1 MPKIVDHDNR
11 KRDILEKA
19 LGLFSLG
26 GFYESSF
33 TEIAELCGLSR
44 TNMYNYFKS
53 KEEILFYAV
62 EDIFNRISV
71 EIDRIARQKNVSIIR
86 KLSSIYEIFADNSAI
101 GRYSFI
107 ITELAQ
113 KIKNENVGFL
123 AKLQE
128 AAKALRQK
136 IESLLYRE
144 GNPKLAPQVPV
155 IATLFFSLVESSIS
169 HSLFIDKGF
178 IQNNIASLLNLESFS

>member
-1 MPKIVDHDNR
+1 MSKIVDHDNR
-11 KRDILEKA
+11 KREILEKA
-19 LGLFSLG
+19 LELFSLG
-26 GFYESSF
+26 GFHASSF
-33 TEIAELCGLSR
+33 AEIAELCGLSR

-53 KEEILFYAV
+53 KEEIFFYAV

-71 EIDRIARQKNVSIIR
+71 EIDKIARQKNVSVIR

-113 KIKNENVGFL
+113 KIKNENVEFL

-144 GNPKLAPQVPV
+144 GNPILAPQVPV
-155 IATLFFSLVESSIS
+155 IVTLFFSLVESSIS

-178 IQNNIASLLNLESFS
+178 IQNNIASLLNLESFA

>member
-11 KRDILEKA
+11 KREILEKA
-19 LGLFSLG
+19 LELFSLS
-26 GFYESSF
+26 GFHASSF
-33 TEIAELCGLSR
+33 AEIAESCGLSR

-53 KEEILFYAV
+53 KEEIFFYAV

-71 EIDRIARQKNVSIIR
+71 EIDRIARQTNVSIVQ
-86 KLSSIYEIFADNSAI
+86 KLSSIYEMFTNNSAI

-113 KIKNENVGFL
+113 KLKSENAEFL

-136 IESLLYRE
+136 IEFLLYRE
-144 GNPKLAPQVPV
+144 ANAILAPQVPL

-169 HSLFIDKGF
+169 HSLFIDQGF
-178 IQNNIASLLNLESFS
+178 IQNNIASLLNLESFV

>member
-11 KRDILEKA
+11 KREILEKA

-136 IESLLYRE
+136 IESLLYKE

>member
-136 IESLLYRE
+136 IESLLYKE

-178 IQNNIASLLNLESFS
+178 IQNNIASLLNLESFA

>member
-44 TNMYNYFKS
+44 TNMYNYFNS

-71 EIDRIARQKNVSIIR
+71 EIDRIAHQKNVSIIR

>member
-11 KRDILEKA
+11 KREILEKA
-19 LGLFSLG
+19 LELFSLG
-26 GFYESSF
+26 GFHASSF
-33 TEIAELCGLSR
+33 AEIAELCGLSR

-53 KEEILFYAV
+53 KEEIFFYAV

-71 EIDRIARQKNVSIIR
+71 EIDKIARQKNVSVIR

-113 KIKNENVGFL
+113 KIKNENVEFL

-128 AAKALRQK
+128 AVKALRQK

-144 GNPKLAPQVPV
+144 GNPILAPQVPV
-155 IATLFFSLVESSIS
+155 IVTLFFSLVESSIS

-178 IQNNIASLLNLESFS
+178 IQNNIASLLNLESFA

>member
-44 TNMYNYFKS
+44 TNMYNYFNS

>member
-11 KRDILEKA
+11 KREILEKA
-19 LGLFSLG
+19 LELFSLG
-26 GFYESSF
+26 GFHASSF
-33 TEIAELCGLSR
+33 AEIAELRGLSR

-53 KEEILFYAV
+53 KEEIFFYAV

-71 EIDRIARQKNVSIIR
+71 EIDKIARQKNVSVIR

-113 KIKNENVGFL
+113 KIKNENVEFL

-144 GNPKLAPQVPV
+144 GNPILAPQVPV
-155 IATLFFSLVESSIS
+155 IVTLFFSLVESSIS

-178 IQNNIASLLNLESFS
+178 IQNNIASLLNLESFA

>member
-11 KRDILEKA
+11 KREILEKA
-19 LGLFSLG
+19 LELFSLG
-26 GFYESSF
+26 GFHASSF
-33 TEIAELCGLSR
+33 AEIAELCGLSR
-44 TNMYNYFKS
+44 THMYNYFKS
-53 KEEILFYAV
+53 KEEIFFYAV

-71 EIDRIARQKNVSIIR
+71 EIDKIARQKNVSVIR

-113 KIKNENVGFL
+113 KIKNENVEFL

-144 GNPKLAPQVPV
+144 GNPILAPQVPV
-155 IATLFFSLVESSIS
+155 IVTLFFSLVESSIS

-178 IQNNIASLLNLESFS
+178 IQNNIASLLNLESFA